1 MLNKQN
7 PSMLYKLI
15 DSWGNNRLFGFIYS
29 RYIRQLSLRGNE
41 QVLDFGSGSGAG
53 ARRLAKV
60 LQKGSGRLTC
70 NDISEYWMG
79 VAKKRLHRF
88 ENVDFALGQLPEL
101 HLKQEYFDVVTVHY
115 ALHEVPADLRP
126 TIVRE
131 FHRLL
136 KPGGKV
142 CVKEPKRENDG
153 MSSAEIRALMVGAG
167 FQEQKAKDEKQ
178 DFQGIFV
185 KPGKA

>member
-1 MLNKQN
+1 MLNNQN
-7 PSMLYKLI
+7 PSILYRLI

-29 RYIRQLSLRGNE
+29 RYIRQLNLRGDE
-41 QVLDFGSGSGAG
+41 RVLDFGSGSGAG
-53 ARRLAKV
+53 ARRLAKI
-60 LQKGSGRLTC
+60 LQKGNGRLTC

-79 VAKKRLHRF
+79 VAQKRLRRF
-88 ENVDFALGQLPEL
+88 ENMDFALGQLPEL
-101 HLKQEYFDVVTVHY
+101 HLKQETFDVVTVHY

-126 TIVRE
+126 TILRE

-142 CVKEPKRENDG
+142 CVEEPKRENDG
-153 MSSAEIRALMVGAG
+153 MPTAEIQVLMAGAG
-167 FQEQKAKDEKQ
+167 FREQEEKDEKR